1 MTVTGD
7 FERFQYFYF
16 ETKFLKNYNFF
27 KKLKYRFIVESTTIE
42 TAIIPWKTVM
52 SKANVKTN
60 SMESTE
66 WTYLKERSFVTNYF
80 LFFGNLIWVQEP
92 HINSRFNGPITQM
105 STCILFLSA
114 RVLFEALYSLR
125 VSLRIPACVAHS
137 SFLLQL
143 GDGEYKVWVH
153 IFR

>member
-1 MTVTGD
+1 
-7 FERFQYFYF
+7 
-16 ETKFLKNYNFF
+16 
-27 KKLKYRFIVESTTIE
+27 
-42 TAIIPWKTVM
+42 M

-80 LFFGNLIWVQEP
+80 LFFGNLIQVQEP

-153 IFR
+153 IFRQFLLFTLNMFQFSCTLSKLLEKCDLLIRGGRKICLIH